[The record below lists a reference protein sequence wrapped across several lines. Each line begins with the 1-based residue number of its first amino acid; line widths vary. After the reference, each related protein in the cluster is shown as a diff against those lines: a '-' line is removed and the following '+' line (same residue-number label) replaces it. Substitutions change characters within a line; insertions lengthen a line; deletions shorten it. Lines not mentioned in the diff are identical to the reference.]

1 MNHMSATPTRRVD
14 PCSHRLEGNGVALE
28 FAEWL
33 AVNAAGLADLA
44 GWLGGAVWRR
54 RAERLGAAA
63 RSGFVDEDEVYEL
76 LDLFSLRHVGDSGR
90 PETTLFSLLDLSHP
104 HVHECCLA
112 AESLSKGLL
121 AIADE
126 RADASDTA
134 ELRKTRRA
142 A

>member
-1 MNHMSATPTRRVD
+1 MDHMSAAPTLRVD
-14 PCSHRLEGNGVALE
+14 PCPYRLEDDGVALE

-63 RSGFVDEDEVYEL
+63 RSGFVDEDEAYEV
-76 LDLFSLRHVGDSGR
+76 LDLFSLRHLGDPGR
-90 PETTLFSLLDLSHP
+90 PDTALFALIDLDHP
-104 HVHECCLA
+104 HVHACCLA
-112 AESLSKGLL
+112 AESLSWGLL

-126 RADASDTA
+126 RADAADTA
-134 ELRKTRRA
+134 ELRITRRA